1 MNSAR
6 VVGKKKKKK
15 KTKQNANAG
24 RIISIQ
30 THTMLKMNG
39 SYRAEMNELKVT
51 KLN

>member
-6 VVGKKKKKK
+6 VVGKKKKK
-15 KTKQNANAG
+15 KQNANAG